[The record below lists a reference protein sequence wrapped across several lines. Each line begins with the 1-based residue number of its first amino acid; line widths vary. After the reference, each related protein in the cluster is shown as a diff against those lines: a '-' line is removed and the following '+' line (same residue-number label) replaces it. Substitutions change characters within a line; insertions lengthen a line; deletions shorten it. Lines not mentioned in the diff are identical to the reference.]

1 MTVGLGLA
9 LPGITYD
16 DVCLV
21 VGVPPTLIIYG
32 FVPFEFQFYAVSE

>member
-1 MTVGLGLA
+1 MAVGLGLG

-21 VGVPPTLIIYG
+21 VAVPHTLLIY
-32 FVPFEFQFYAVSE
+32 A